1 MSNNQQSIEK
11 TISILNKVSWTAY
24 GDHRATDYLTYIQ
37 GQHSDESGLMDHL
50 LGEFLEQVLGFH
62 LNQDLHPQMAAKT
75 TGKRPDYIPDDTH
88 LHPFVFDAKGSD
100 TTDLGQHYDQ
110 IAGYMHSRGLRYG
123 VLTNMRDL
131 AIYTLDSY
139 QPEVDYSFSF
149 HQLYQDYKC
158 DPVATLAVPNTQR
171 FLAFVERFQRRALD
185 RTGKV
190 QAIIEACHGTHD
202 AELDLDDLVRRLHRI
217 VAALHED
224 VRRQHMYP
232 LELYKYM
239 LERQEQIALE
249 IDTIA
254 REIDP
259 HLPERKVKAATL
271 NTVLSAADDT
281 TDGQATDRY
290 LYRVAYFAMT
300 RILLARVWEDIG
312 FIEQTLYDGGFQLWY
327 ERLKNQIQRV
337 LNQAFFFANEQ
348 YSWLY
353 GVENNYTWYA
363 PSEEVLTDVLY
374 DFSRFDFRH
383 LDADV
388 LGAVYEAYLE
398 RTDRKNKGQY
408 YTPRPV
414 VRFVWDRVGFN
425 TPDRI
430 FRFEGGER
438 RPRVILDFCTGSGG
452 FLVEAARRIRDMV
465 LGADFDPDDPANLE
479 AASLDDLVWVMV
491 AIVEGLRGSEI
502 TAFAYYLT
510 EVNLLIQ
517 LTPVIAAI
525 QKKAPYAV
533 RFGRNYA
540 LGVIHQDALKLHDRL
555 QPTLSDHEGN
565 HVPGFAR
572 FDERPERDHRYDV
585 IILNGYKRATYN
597 LLKDSTREADY
608 VCSNPPYVGE
618 KGHKELFRY
627 YRENFEYWDEYYQGK
642 MDYFYWFIILGS
654 SKLRDGG
661 RLGYITTSYW
671 PTADG
676 ASILRRYILEHA
688 KIVEMID
695 LGETRVFSDAPGQ
708 HNMIFVLERCDDVEA
723 RAANR
728 PRLVRVKR
736 EFGGKTIEERLTRL
750 FDHVRAHVDIAPS
763 QEFEDGYLSV
773 FWSPVTQAELSEDAW
788 HLSYHP
794 DAETSLQKI
803 LSIGEPLSK
812 SLQDIQGVVS
822 RADRVSRATIELL
835 PAQVV
840 KKQRVAIGDGI
851 FVLDQSELDNL
862 SLSSEEMALAKRT
875 YKNAHVTQY
884 VLDTTGEVP
893 EYLLYVD
900 WQTELSKSKTPH
912 LWSHFTKFKY
922 ILEGLRD
929 HYGEGYVW
937 YALHRPRDESVL
949 KAENLVTS
957 RRSLRNRF
965 AYENN
970 DWYEN
975 SDLTVLAKKEGIP
988 ESLKYFLALLNS
1000 AALDFWYEYR
1010 SKKKGGMRE
1019 YYSTPLQ
1026 RVPLRR
1032 IRFDPP
1038 TNGAIR
1044 QAVLDDLRAQ
1054 LDAGDYETAYA
1065 TLCRALAAG
1074 QEDVVHDRLVE
1085 LVDQIIALKTN
1096 LATYNRYFGTR
1107 LTRLEEEDPLPEID
1121 PLAVLQGL
1129 PASEQW
1135 SVDIHIQN
1143 GTLQATQD
1151 LFGARDDFYFHR
1163 VEENTATS
1171 IVLRARGR
1179 KAETLT
1185 LSGDPALIAYLRT
1198 ILPTRQGQFWRDVKQ
1213 TLVPKDTVVYQ
1224 HEVQRVLQ
1232 TVMDIRLQIAGRQS
1246 VIDQIVLDLYGIAD
1260 PGERELVL
1268 GKIAIRVGE
1277 ENG

>member
-1 MSNNQQSIEK
+1 MSNNKQRIEK
-11 TISILNKVSWTAY
+11 TVSILDKVSWTAY
-24 GDHRATDYLTYIQ
+24 GDHRAADYLTYIQ
-37 GQHSDESGLMDHL
+37 GQHSDESSLMDHL
-50 LGEFLEQVLGFH
+50 LGEFLEHVLSFR

-75 TGKRPDYIPDDTH
+75 TGQRPDYIPDDTH

-100 TTDLGQHYDQ
+100 TTDLGRYHDQ
-110 IAGYMHSRGLRYG
+110 IAGYMHSKGLRYG
-123 VLTNMRDL
+123 VLANMRDL
-131 AIYTLDSY
+131 AVYSLGSC
-139 QPEVDYSFSF
+139 QPEVDCSFSF
-149 HQLYQDYKC
+149 CQLYQDYKY
-158 DPVATLAVPNTQR
+158 DPAAALATLNTQR
-171 FLAFVERFQRRALD
+171 FLAFVERFQRRELD

-190 QAIIEACHGTHD
+190 QAIIDARHGTHD

-217 VAALHED
+217 VAALHEN
-224 VRRQHMYP
+224 VRRQRTYP

-259 HLPERKVKAATL
+259 NLPERKVKAATL
-271 NTVLSAADDT
+271 NTLLSADDDT
-281 TDGQATDRY
+281 PDGQATDRY

-363 PSEEVLTDVLY
+363 PSEEVLTDALY
-374 DFSRFDFRH
+374 DFSCFDFRH

-398 RTDRKNKGQY
+398 RTDRRNKGQY

-452 FLVEAARRIRDMV
+452 FLVEAARRIREMV
-465 LGADFDPDDPANLE
+465 LRADFDPDDPASLE
-479 AASLDDLVWVMV
+479 AVSLDDLVWVMV

-540 LGVIHQDALKLHDRL
+540 LGVIHQDALKLHNRL
-555 QPTLSDHEGN
+555 QPTLSDDEGN

-572 FDERPERDHRYDV
+572 LDERPERDRRYDV

-597 LLKDSTREADY
+597 LLKNGVCEADY

-642 MDYFYWFIILGS
+642 MDYFYWFIILGL

-676 ASILRRYILEHA
+676 ASILRRYILQHA

-695 LGETRVFSDAPGQ
+695 LGEMRVFSDAPGQ
-708 HNMIFVLERCDDVEA
+708 HNMIFVLERCEDAQA
-723 RAANR
+723 RASNR
-728 PRLVRVKR
+728 SRLVRVKR
-736 EFGGKTIEERLTRL
+736 EFEGKTIEERLTRL
-750 FDHVRAHVDIAPS
+750 FDHVRAHVDIAPG
-763 QEFEDGYLSV
+763 QEFEDDYLSV

-788 HLSYHP
+788 HFSYRY
-794 DAETSLQKI
+794 DIEAILQQ
-803 LSIGEPLSK
+803 LANAGTPLS
-812 SLQDIQGVVS
+812 QVCQEIQGVIS
-822 RADRVSRATIELL
+822 GADKVTPSNIQYIL
-835 PAQVV
+835 PSVIQ
-840 KKQRVAIGDGI
+840 KYHIREGDGI
-851 FVLDQSELDNL
+851 FVLTEQEVSNL
-862 SLSSEEMALAKRT
+862 GLSTAERSLVKRT
-875 YKNAHVTQY
+875 YKNAHLGTY
-884 VLDTTGEVP
+884 VIDVWEDEP
-893 EYLLYVD
+893 EYLLYIVRGCGF
-900 WQTELSKSKTPH
+900 SASATPQLHRH
-912 LWSHFTKFKY
+912 LEKFKG
-922 ILEGLRD
+922 ITERKRECNIIDETTGPRRFW
-929 HYGEGYVW
+929 HE
-937 YALHRPRDESVL
+937 LHWPRDERIL

-957 RRSLRNRF
+957 RRSPRNRF

-970 DWYEN
+970 GWYEN
-975 SDLTVLAKKEGIP
+975 SDLTVLARKEGIP

-1000 AALDFWYEYR
+1000 AMLDFWYEYR

-1038 TNGAIR
+1038 TDGAIR

-1054 LDAGDYETAYA
+1054 LGARDYEAAYA
-1065 TLCRALAAG
+1065 TLCQALAAG

-1135 SVDIHIQN
+1135 SVDIHVQN

-1163 VEENTATS
+1163 VEESTATS
-1171 IVLRARGR
+1171 IILRARGR

-1213 TLVPKDTVVYQ
+1213 ILVPKDMGVYQ

-1260 PGERELVL
+1260 PSERELVL
-1268 GKIAIRVGE
+1268 
-1277 ENG
+1277 